1 MWTITSVINTK
12 TVLHTLDGGLL
23 CLLTSSLLQTC
34 IMFYTM
40 KKGELVYM
48 HQDNLRGVQDGK
60 MMRDDTES
68 F

>member
-1 MWTITSVINTK
+1 MWRITSVINMK
-12 TVLHTLDGGLL
+12 TVYTLGGGLL
-23 CLLTSSLLQTC
+23 CLTSSLLQTC
-34 IMFYTM
+34 TMFYTM
-40 KKGELVYM
+40 KKNELVYM

>member
-1 MWTITSVINTK
+1 MLNIIFVTNMHN
-12 TVLHTLDGGLL
+12 VL
-23 CLLTSSLLQTC
+23 
-34 IMFYTM
+34 YNE
-40 KKGELVYM
+40 KNELVYV

>member
-1 MWTITSVINTK
+1 MWRITSVINMK
-12 TVLHTLDGGLL
+12 TVYTLGGGLL

-34 IMFYTM
+34 TMFYTM
-40 KKGELVYM
+40 KKNELVYM